1 MPRRKKQKPESTHH
15 TYWVDLSAGQ
25 VCLPL
30 EAIKGKPIA
39 YAMMDGQE
47 KVFYIVL
54 HSGHIVMIEHIPT
67 VGVGAYGINIATVK
81 KNSEALRTVREL
93 SEEQGLARMF
103 SGRSLVSIG
112 PDGVFSLDNGLE
124 FSLHSRGVKFNVPDE
139 K

>member
-25 VCLPL
+25 ACLPL

-67 VGVGAYGINIATVK
+67 VGMGAYGVNIAMVR
-81 KNSEALRTVREL
+81 KNSEAISACREL
-93 SEEQGLARMF
+93 SEEQGLAPLF
-103 SGRSLVSIG
+103 SGRSLVSVG
-112 PDGVFSLDNGLE
+112 PNGVFSLDNGLE
-124 FSLHSRGVKFNVPDE
+124 FSIHDKGVKFNVPKE